1 MFSLSW
7 EIKELNALS
16 KSGRLE
22 LIEIK
27 SLIDVLSKDDAD
39 IQSTNLPRRL
49 SSLKTK
55 MTDFV
60 KRLSRFRRTPA
71 THIFVVMVS
80 SELRRKKPYA
90 LPVQCLPYA
99 GMTEKDIRRLISDLI
114 CEMVKLGMSVRGAFT
129 IIIAFVYIL
138 LTIILHLGF
147 VSNGEFNYL
156 RTKGIARPLS
166 VLQIRSAV
174 RKKYSQLGAKTLAS
188 MLTPVSQ
195 LTCDINCDV
204 ETKKIC

>member
-22 LIEIK
+22 LVEIK

-39 IQSTNLPRRL
+39 LQSTNLPRRL

-71 THIFVVMVS
+71 KHIFVVMVS

-114 CEMVKLGMSVRGAFT
+114 CEMVMLGMSVRGAFT

-174 RKKYSQLGAKTLAS
+174 HKKYSQLGAKLDTCFHVDS
-188 MLTPVSQ
+188 SQ
-195 LTCDINCDV
+195 
-204 ETKKIC
+204 

>member
-16 KSGRLE
+16 KSGHLE
-22 LIEIK
+22 LVEIK

-129 IIIAFVYIL
+129 IIIALHAHVTLLQGNLMVLLLQSITIL
-138 LTIILHLGF
+138 L
-147 VSNGEFNYL
+147 YL
-156 RTKGIARPLS
+156 LMS
-166 VLQIRSAV
+166 Y
-174 RKKYSQLGAKTLAS
+174 KKNMFG
-188 MLTPVSQ
+188 
-195 LTCDINCDV
+195 
-204 ETKKIC
+204 